1 MYVSHIRLAFFALLH
16 LPLKHDINSAMYV
29 SHIRLAFFALLHL
42 PLKHDINSAMYGEPH
57 SFDLLRPLAPS
68 TKA

>member
-1 MYVSHIRLAFFALLH
+1 MHDINSAMYVSHIRLAFFPLLH

-29 SHIRLAFFALLHL
+29 SHIFVC
-42 PLKHDINSAMYGEPH
+42 
-57 SFDLLRPLAPS
+57 LLRSLAPS

>member
-29 SHIRLAFFALLHL
+29 SHVRFGLL
-42 PLKHDINSAMYGEPH
+42 PS
-57 SFDLLRPLAPS
+57 LAPS

>member
-1 MYVSHIRLAFFALLH
+1 MYVSHVRLAFFPLLH

-29 SHIRLAFFALLHL
+29 SHIRLAFFVR
-42 PLKHDINSAMYGEPH
+42 S
-57 SFDLLRPLAPS
+57 LAPS